1 MIKEENTII
10 GKRRK
15 QKKKKEEEEGKEEFV
30 QAWSPQKDL
39 HPNGVLMN
47 QWVPPQRRVGENP
60 DLEGL
65 DLNITAQLFVHWC
78 LASWQPD
85 CF

>member
-1 MIKEENTII
+1 MI

-15 QKKKKEEEEGKEEFV
+15 QKKKKKKARKNLSRLG
-30 QAWSPQKDL
+30 SPQKDL

-47 QWVPPQRRVGENP
+47 RWVPPQRRVGENP

-78 LASWQPD
+78 LASW
-85 CF
+85 